1 MKNMAVG
8 MIILVEK
15 DVEIDF
21 KPYFTNSTPPVL
33 VSIVSN
39 RLKFSLMPTSVVQW
53 PLIYSQADL
62 DSLGIGTLGG
72 PNGPNE
78 SYPSNV
84 ESD

>member
-1 MKNMAVG
+1 MVAG
-8 MIILVEK
+8 MIRLVEK
-15 DVEIDF
+15 DVEIEF
-21 KPYFTNSTPPVL
+21 KPYLTDSPPLL
-33 VSIVSN
+33 VSIVFN

-53 PLIYSQADL
+53 PLIYSQGDL

-78 SYPSNV
+78 SCPSTV

>member
-1 MKNMAVG
+1 MG
-8 MIILVEK
+8 MIRLVEK
-15 DVEIDF
+15 DVEIEF
-21 KPYFTNSTPPVL
+21 KPQLTDSPPPL

-53 PLIYSQADL
+53 PLIYSQGDL

-78 SYPSNV
+78 SCPSNV